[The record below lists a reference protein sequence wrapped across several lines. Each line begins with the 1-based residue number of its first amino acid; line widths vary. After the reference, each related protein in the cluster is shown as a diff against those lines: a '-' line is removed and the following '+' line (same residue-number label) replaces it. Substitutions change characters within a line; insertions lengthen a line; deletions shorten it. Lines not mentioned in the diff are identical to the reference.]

1 VVSAPAST
9 YLAPIEAEIRR
20 VRALLGDAEW
30 RSDERDAT
38 RYRSILLS
46 LLAAQARGE
55 RYAIPF

>member
-1 VVSAPAST
+1 MAST

-20 VRALLGDAEW
+20 VRALLGDAQW
-30 RSDERDAT
+30 REDERDAT

-55 RYAIPF
+55 RYSIPF

>member
-1 VVSAPAST
+1 MTVAQST

-30 RSDERDAT
+30 RSDERDAA

-55 RYAIPF
+55 RYSIPF